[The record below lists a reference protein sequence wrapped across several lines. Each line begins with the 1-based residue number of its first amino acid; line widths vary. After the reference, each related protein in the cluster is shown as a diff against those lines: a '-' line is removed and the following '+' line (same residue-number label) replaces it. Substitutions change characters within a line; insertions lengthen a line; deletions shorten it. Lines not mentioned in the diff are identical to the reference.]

1 MTDEVKYRNSRGKS
15 ISSSLPP
22 LRRWV
27 RATLTLDGALTL
39 LVSLC
44 GITGILVL
52 VLISAYIV
60 LQGARVIS
68 LAFLF
73 EFPRKMG
80 REGGILPMIV
90 TTFAVMATAMGLTLL
105 LGLGSAIYL
114 AEYGRSNRVTK
125 LLRFGIEV
133 LAGIPSILFGMFGFV
148 FLVVLLRF
156 GWSILSGSLTL
167 AFMLSPTVA
176 RISEEALRSIP
187 REFREEAL
195 VAGAT
200 RWKTIQTI
208 SLPLASRAIIGS
220 LALAIGRAVG
230 ETAALILTVGSA
242 IKIPMSL
249 FDSAR
254 PMSIHILL
262 LAKEGIST
270 ENCFGTVLVL
280 FSIVTVIDFAA
291 LWLTRRQAASASEW

>member
-15 ISSSLPP
+15 RSSSLPP
-22 LRRWV
+22 LRRWI

-52 VLISAYIV
+52 VLITAYIV

-68 LAFLF
+68 PAFLF

-90 TTFAVMATAMGLTLL
+90 TTFAVMATALGLTLL

-114 AEYGRSNRVTK
+114 AEYGRNNRVTK

-148 FLVVLLRF
+148 FLVVLLKF

-176 RISEEALRSIP
+176 RISEEAIRSIP

-220 LALAIGRAVG
+220 LVLAIGRAIG

>member
-1 MTDEVKYRNSRGKS
+1 
-15 ISSSLPP
+15 
-22 LRRWV
+22 
-27 RATLTLDGALTL
+27 
-39 LVSLC
+39 
-44 GITGILVL
+44 
-52 VLISAYIV
+52 
-60 LQGARVIS
+60 
-68 LAFLF
+68 
-73 EFPRKMG
+73 MG

-90 TTFAVMATAMGLTLL
+90 TTFAVMATALGLTLL

-114 AEYGRSNRVTK
+114 AEYGRNNRVTK

-148 FLVVLLRF
+148 FLVVLLKF

-176 RISEEALRSIP
+176 RISEEAIRSIP

-220 LALAIGRAVG
+220 LVLAIGRAIG